1 MKRHSALIF
10 SLLIGCGG
18 IEAAE
23 PRQTEE
29 SYKPADGSQGY
40 RYLLHLPKGDKNG
53 KKKWPLLVFLHGS
66 GERGDNLQKLKKHGP
81 PKIAAHKGLP
91 FIVVSPQCP
100 SGSRWK
106 PKIIARMIDDVIAKH
121 PADPKRIYLTG
132 LSMGGFG
139 TWATA
144 AEYPAKFA
152 AIAPICGGGKA
163 EWAKKYGPLPIWNF
177 HGGADRVVPS
187 KLSRVMVEAIK
198 KAGGNVTY
206 TEYPDVGHNSWT
218 KAYDNPKLYEWFLS
232 HNK

>member
-40 RYLLHLPKGDKNG
+40 RCLLHLPKGDKNG

-163 EWAKKYGPLPIWNF
+163 EWA
-177 HGGADRVVPS
+177 
-187 KLSRVMVEAIK
+187 
-198 KAGGNVTY
+198 
-206 TEYPDVGHNSWT
+206 
-218 KAYDNPKLYEWFLS
+218 
-232 HNK
+232 